1 LRTADRL
8 IFGGLLILWLASF
21 GLCLDDVFRGTP
33 YGPFVLIPD
42 PTAAGRAQIFA
53 LRPTAESAQI
63 RPGDRL
69 LRVDGREIEGRP
81 WDWQAA
87 FTTLPAG
94 TALADVEV
102 ERRGER
108 IEGQLPVLSRQRFW
122 PRLVASAA
130 FVGCALILFAAR
142 GGGPVRMLFAYTYLL
157 TGLFL
162 TCFFAGGPREN
173 AASLVVQGVT
183 LATIAPLSLIG
194 LMRLDP
200 AAPTTGAWRQFPW
213 VFSLFAVFDLSRFN
227 GIPFTPPAGALGL
240 ALLALPYF
248 AVSAFV
254 LYRAYRNSDLL
265 ARRRLKWVFLGVY
278 LALVIAGIP
287 EIFAARR
294 PEAGALLAVSI
305 SGIGLLP
312 VCVMVGIVRHNFL
325 DIDRVLSA
333 TAAITLGVGVLF
345 ALTQFALP
353 PLAGLVARDSGMQEA
368 AVRILLIVLMI
379 ALLVP
384 IAGFLSRGV
393 DHLLFASRLAL
404 EQRASQLVQDL
415 SASADPVALSE
426 TLVRGLVETFSPR
439 SCVLFTR
446 SADVFSTALAWPG
459 DAAPRSFAPESALI
473 AALREQPGPLV
484 RDAGGHGFGSLGSF
498 QRAVLETLG
507 DAVVV
512 PVRRAGAL
520 AGFVCLGD
528 KTSGDAYTD
537 TDRRYLA
544 LIADKLASELLRFD
558 QQEGLEASKVLQDR
572 FRRYVPGRLAE
583 RLDRGPVEDL
593 GEIEVS
599 VLFVDIRGYSHYA
612 ESLRPDQLHAV
623 VNHYTELVSAVV
635 RRHGGTVV
643 EFNGDGMMAVFG
655 APEPQAHKEGA
666 AVAAAREIVAGVP
679 ELPGARGEL
688 SAGVGIATGQAFV
701 GNIQA
706 VDRMIWTA
714 LGNTTNLASRLQQLT
729 REVPAAIVIDRRTFE
744 LAGAEAVAFLP
755 YVGAPIRGRM
765 EREDVFLLPLLSAA

>member
-1 LRTADRL
+1 LRRDAL
-8 IFGGLLILWLASF
+8 VFGGLLVLWLATF
-21 GLCLDDVFRGTP
+21 GLCLDDVFRGTAYP
-33 YGPFVLIPD
+33 PFLLTPD
-42 PTAAGRAQIFA
+42 PTAAGRARIFA
-53 LRPTAESAQI
+53 LRPPADSTLI
-63 RPGDRL
+63 HVGDRL
-69 LRVDGREIEGRP
+69 LRVDGREVVGRP
-81 WDWQAA
+81 WEWQAA
-87 FTTLPAG
+87 FSALPAG
-94 TALADVEV
+94 TTFAEVEV
-102 ERRGER
+102 ERSGER
-108 IEGQLPVLSRQRFW
+108 IHARVPALSRERFW

-142 GGGPVRMLFAYTYLL
+142 GAGPVRLLFAYTYLL
-157 TGLFL
+157 TAMFL
-162 TCFFAGGPREN
+162 ACFFAGSPREN
-173 AASLVVQGVT
+173 AVGLVVHGVT

-194 LMRLDP
+194 FMRLDP
-200 AAPTTGAWRQFPW
+200 AASRAGRWRHFPW
-213 VFSLFAVFDLSRFN
+213 IFALFAAFDLSRFN
-227 GIPFTPPAGALGL
+227 GFPLTPGAGALGL
-240 ALLALPYF
+240 GLLAAAYF

-254 LYRAYRNSDLL
+254 LYRAFRNSDLL
-265 ARRRLKWVFLGVY
+265 ARRRLKWVFLGFY

-294 PEAGALLAVSI
+294 PEAGVLLAVSI

-325 DIDRVLSA
+325 DVDRVLSA

-345 ALTQFALP
+345 ALMQFALP
-353 PLAGLVARDSGMQEA
+353 PLAGLLARDSGMHEA
-368 AVRILLIVLMI
+368 SIRLVLVVLLIAV
-379 ALLVP
+379 LVP
-384 IAGFLSRGV
+384 IAGFISRGV
-393 DHLLFASRLAL
+393 DRVLFASRLAL

-415 SASADPVALSE
+415 SASPDPMRLSE
-426 TLVRGLVETFSPR
+426 TLVRGLVDTFAPR

-459 DAAPRSFAPESALI
+459 DTAPRSFAPDSALI

-484 RDAGGHGFGSLGSF
+484 GDADGRGFGSLGSF

-512 PVRRAGAL
+512 PVRRAGLL
-520 AGFVCLGD
+520 AGFVSLGA
-528 KTSGDAYTD
+528 KASGDAYTA
-537 TDRRYLA
+537 TDRSYLA

-558 QQEGLEASKVLQDR
+558 QEEGLEASRALQER

-583 RLDRGPVEDL
+583 RLDHGPVEDI

-612 ESLRPDQLHAV
+612 ESLHLGQLHTV
-623 VNHYTELVSAVV
+623 VNHYTELVSAAV

-655 APEPQAHKEGA
+655 APEPLVHKEGA
-666 AVAAAREIVAGVP
+666 AVAAAREIIAGVP
-679 ELPGARGEL
+679 ALPGARGEL
-688 SAGVGIATGQAFV
+688 SAGVGIATGEAFV

-729 REVPAAIVIDRRTFE
+729 RELPASIVIDRRTFE
-744 LAGAEAVAFLP
+744 LAGGEALAFLP
-755 YVGAPIRGRM
+755 YVGAPIRGRN
-765 EREDVFLLPLLSAA
+765 EREDLFLLPLRSAA